1 MRKKPRTSIC
11 EIADAIKSDLSENS
25 VKISQE
31 KLEFVKKYLGTK
43 RKFLNIKSSS
53 RDKVLRKYKKL
64 LNELPSKDLVTILTD
79 LIKSD
84 TFDFL
89 NFAGKFI
96 SSSKK
101 ARENIGIF
109 ELNLFIENTTGWAE
123 CDSICQSLFEG
134 NEVLKRFNEFE
145 KIIFTF
151 CSSNNVQLKRASL
164 VLQVKPIREI
174 KDERLKKLS
183 FATID
188 LLKKEEP
195 ILLTKAVSWLLRSL
209 TNHYKEEVAIYIQK
223 NKQDLPAIAYRETR
237 RKIISGKK

>member
-1 MRKKPRTSIC
+1 MRQKLRASIC
-11 EIADAIKSDLSENS
+11 EITNVIKSDLSENS
-25 VKISQE
+25 VKISKE

-43 RKFLNIKSSS
+43 RKFLNIKPAS
-53 RDKVLRKYKKL
+53 RDKILRKYKKQL
-64 LNELPSKDLVTILTD
+64 DELPSKDLVAILTD

-101 ARENIGIF
+101 ARENIGFF
-109 ELNLFIENTTGWAE
+109 ELELFLKDTTGWAE

-134 NEVLKRFNEFE
+134 NEAIKRFDEFE
-145 KIIFTF
+145 KIIFSF
-151 CSSNNVQLKRASL
+151 CSSSNIQLKRASL

-174 KDERLKKLS
+174 KDEHLKKLS
-183 FATID
+183 FSTID
-188 LLKKEEP
+188 LLKKEEH

-209 TNHYKEEVAIYIQK
+209 TKHYKSDVAVYIEK
-223 NKQDLPAIAYRETR
+223 NRYNIPLIAYRETK